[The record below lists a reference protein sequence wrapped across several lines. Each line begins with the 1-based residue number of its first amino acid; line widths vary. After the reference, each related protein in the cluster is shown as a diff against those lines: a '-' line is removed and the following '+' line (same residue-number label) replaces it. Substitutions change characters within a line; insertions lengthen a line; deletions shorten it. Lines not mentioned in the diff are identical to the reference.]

1 MAFTSRLEKGRQLS
15 TAELDNNFLCHWPV
29 GSIYLNATND
39 QSPREIIGYGTWSKM
54 AKGYCLVSAN
64 SPALKANENVGGSN
78 QSGVGKDQFGD
89 SPKSFAGRTSAG
101 QKSIYTNSPAGTQPG
116 SAGSIVQINSPSYFS
131 PGFKG
136 GSVSVSIPATGLP
149 EHTHWLADKGDN
161 SQWRGQHRGGNLY
174 AKFDKDI
181 TSAAENIAYDTES
194 YFITGSGGSGSYQ
207 GSYSGSINTDTVGNA
222 LPHNNLQPYITVNI
236 WERIS

>member
-1 MAFTSRLEKGRQLS
+1 MAYTSRLQKGRQL
-15 TAELDNNFLCHWPV
+15 TNAELDNNFLCHWPV

-64 SPALKANENVGGSN
+64 SPALKGNLAVEGSN
-78 QSGVGKDQFGD
+78 QSGVGRDQFGD
-89 SPKSFAGRTSAG
+89 SPKSFNGRTSAG
-101 QKSIYTNSPAGTQPG
+101 QKYIYTNSPAGTEPG
-116 SAGSIVQINSPSYFS
+116 SAGIVVKVNSPSYFS
-131 PGFKG
+131 PGFKD
-136 GSVSVSIPATGLP
+136 GSVSVSIPSTGLP

-161 SQWRGQHRGGNLY
+161 SQWLGQHRGGNLY
-174 AKFDKDI
+174 SKFDRSVVGTD
-181 TSAAENIAYDTES
+181 SNIGYDTQS
-194 YFITGSGGSGSYQ
+194 YFITGNGGNGSYR
-207 GSYSGSINTDTVGNA
+207 GSYTGSINTDTVGNA